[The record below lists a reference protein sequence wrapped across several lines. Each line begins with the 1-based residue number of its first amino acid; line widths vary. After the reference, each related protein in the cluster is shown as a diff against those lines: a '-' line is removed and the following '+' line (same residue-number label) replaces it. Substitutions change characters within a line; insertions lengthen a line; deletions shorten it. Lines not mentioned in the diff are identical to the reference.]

1 MLNYD
6 DWVLGFTD
14 CSLCSLSFVHSPLQ
28 IGACTH
34 DRGHEGLCAIAAVLG
49 FCQFRSHYGRYLPS
63 AVCVSSRVL

>member
-1 MLNYD
+1 
-6 DWVLGFTD
+6 VLGFTD

-49 FCQFRSHYGRYLPS
+49 FC
-63 AVCVSSRVL
+63 